1 MHVLS
6 IESSCDETSI
16 AILSGEIK
24 EKIDIQELS
33 DYLSSFSVVS
43 SVVSSQIQIHR
54 KFGGVVPEVSARQHA
69 ENIHQVLK
77 TVLEKAS
84 LTLNFLASID
94 YIFVT
99 TEPGLISAL
108 RVGLEFAK
116 SLQFFIKNKYGKATQ
131 IHKVNHLRGHV
142 ASCFYHPSTPPPSPL
157 VKGVKVEEFGG
168 LYNHTSN
175 PLASQETLD
184 RGTPSFYQTPLFKGR
199 TGKSELLLV
208 KESAEGLEL
217 LNTPTFPHL
226 HLLVSGG
233 NSQILL
239 FKSWHEWEIVGQT
252 LDDAAGE
259 CFDKAGRMLGL
270 PYPGG
275 VHISKISGLNDENSC
290 NFPIGMK
297 QSQNLDYSFSG
308 LKTAVR
314 YFIQKQPSLEF
325 EKLLTQEEMNI
336 LLVLPVRKVS
346 TQLAEGVQSTSLATQ
361 APINSGT
368 GENKRSLYET
378 APSKGA
384 IGKLELPLAKG
395 SERKLW
401 GLQSSTENSSSK
413 LLLIKNICISVQSV
427 VVRQLMNK
435 ITLGIQKYSPV
446 SLGLSG
452 GVSANPL
459 LRQKMQT
466 LAIKNDLK
474 LLLPETSLTGDNA
487 VMISLAGLSDIVQ
500 DSN

>member
-1 MHVLS
+1 MNVLS

-16 AILSGEIK
+16 AILSGEIR
-24 EKIDIQELS
+24 EKIDTQKLS

-84 LTLNFLASID
+84 LSLDFLANID

-116 SLQFFIKNKYGKATQ
+116 SLQFFIKRKYGKTTQ

-142 ASCFYHPSTPPPSPL
+142 ASCFYTNTLSVTQADLNRGVGKKLHSIPNTIPL
-157 VKGVKVEEFGG
+157 LPV
-168 LYNHTSN
+168 
-175 PLASQETLD
+175 
-184 RGTPSFYQTPLFKGR
+184 
-199 TGKSELLLV
+199 V
-208 KESAEGLEL
+208 KESTKDLEL
-217 LNTPTFPHL
+217 LTAPTFPHL

-239 FKSWHEWEIVGQT
+239 FKSWHEWKIIGQT

-275 VHISKISGLNDENSC
+275 VHISKISGLNDKNSC
-290 NFPIGMK
+290 NFPIGMR

-314 YFIQKQPSLEF
+314 YFIQKQPNLEF

-346 TQLAEGVQSTSLATQ
+346 TQLTEGIQSTPLATQ
-361 APINSGT
+361 APIDSGT
-368 GENKRSLYET
+368 GENKPGLYET

-427 VVRQLMNK
+427 VISQLMNK

-466 LAIKNDLK
+466 LAIKNGLK

-487 VMISLAGLSDIVQ
+487 VMISLAGLSDITQ
-500 DSN
+500 ESN